1 MLKIKSVAAFLI
13 ATVLVALPAQAQTTS
28 PLNAF
33 VDATAGLQPLYS
45 LDCHG
50 VDFGLWYV
58 PLRSSGGVTFI
69 TLTVDANNAT
79 GATTGTATGN
89 TTLVGLESRYPPK
102 AGTCYIT
109 GSSTLSISLRPSIS
123 QNVAME
129 MGGLN
134 LYGKASPTVQAVV
147 VADLALADNARVLV
161 SAGAG
166 SFRVVGTLT
175 IPETI
180 VAGNHGGYQTKGEG
194 MITVTDAL

>member
-1 MLKIKSVAAFLI
+1 
-13 ATVLVALPAQAQTTS
+13 
-28 PLNAF
+28 
-33 VDATAGLQPLYS
+33 
-45 LDCHG
+45 
-50 VDFGLWYV
+50 
-58 PLRSSGGVTFI
+58 
-69 TLTVDANNAT
+69 
-79 GATTGTATGN
+79 
-89 TTLVGLESRYPPK
+89 
-102 AGTCYIT
+102 
-109 GSSTLSISLRPSIS
+109 
-123 QNVAME
+123 ME